1 MKNLVLLFAIAI
13 AFLVAGCA
21 SQSPPQQSY
30 STASPTVTA
39 EGVSLAAKA
48 GDIVSVDYVGTFD
61 DGKVFDTSIQSEAQ
75 KAGLPARPSYEPL
88 EFTIG
93 AGQMI
98 KGFDNAALGMKEG
111 EEKTVHLEAKD
122 AYGERRADLILQV
135 PRTNFDSNA
144 TVLVG
149 SKIQAGNG
157 MVGVITNVSDVN
169 VTIDFNPEMAGK
181 ALNFKIIMRKITR
194 R

>member
-61 DGKVFDTSIQSEAQ
+61 DGKVFDTSIQAEAQ
-75 KAGLPARPSYEPL
+75 KAGLPARPSYEQL
-88 EFTIG
+88 EFTVG
-93 AGQMI
+93 AGQVI
-98 KGFDNAALGMKEG
+98 KGFEDAAVGMAEG
-111 EEKTVHLEAKD
+111 EEKTVHIEAKN
-122 AYGERRADLILQV
+122 AYGERRDDLVLQV
-135 PRTNFDSNA
+135 PRSNFDANA
-144 TVLVG
+144 TIRVG

-157 MVGVITNVSDVN
+157 MVGTITGVSDAN
-169 VTIDFNPEMAGK
+169 VTVDFNPEMAGK
-181 ALNFKIIMRKITR
+181 ALNFKVIMRKITR